1 MPSLMINKGNQY
13 RTLEVE
19 MELLLV
25 AEKKFWCMFFLLS
38 TYMSFYVNVLYS
50 MHFMYFALHYNCLR
64 CASCKTNEQ
73 SSIFYKYT

>member
-1 MPSLMINKGNQY
+1 MPFLMINKGNQY

-25 AEKKFWCMFFLLS
+25 AENKFWCMFFLLS

-50 MHFMYFALHYNCLR
+50 MHFMYVLCTTLQLFVLR
-64 CASCKTNEQ
+64 
-73 SSIFYKYT
+73 FL